1 MCLSC
6 SLLLLLLL
14 LLLLRQTWV
23 EEDGAIDYAA
33 WRLDAAGAPTGETF
47 WSLTGALQTYV

>member
-6 SLLLLLLL
+6 SLLLL